1 MNENARR
8 KLSSSS
14 LDVTQMRQELVTMN
28 LIQRKVLKMKKE
40 RVKECLK
47 NVVRQYQTLCIYT
60 LRILKSEGK
69 EDTVEE

>member
-47 NVVRQYQTLCIYT
+47 NVVRQYQTLHIYT
-60 LRILKSEGK
+60 
-69 EDTVEE
+69 

>member
-1 MNENARR
+1 
-8 KLSSSS
+8 
-14 LDVTQMRQELVTMN
+14 
-28 LIQRKVLKMKKE
+28 MKKE

-60 LRILKSEGK
+60 LRILKSEEK

>member
-28 LIQRKVLKMKKE
+28 LVQRKVLKMKKE
-40 RVKECLK
+40 SKRMFKKCCETVS
-47 NVVRQYQTLCIYT
+47 NSMYIYT
-60 LRILKSEGK
+60 
-69 EDTVEE
+69 